1 MENGQGSHGQP
12 PNRNPRSTNLFPSLL
27 NGQGGPVTNI
37 WSNNLPTDGLASR
50 DTAGVP
56 GASKSWDANGAK
68 LTQHTA
74 SGQSLHSGQ
83 RSNGVNASDSS
94 RWPSGLAWTSSESV
108 QSRPNATRST
118 SPPTAFQNTSNTS
131 PSFKPGRSANGKS
144 TTFPTS
150 IAPASNSLM
159 GYSSIAGGR
168 NNSFQASFGS
178 FQRGSQPTPGYDDA
192 ATSREVIL
200 PPSRHSESEAPP
212 FGNDAFGFA
221 NGMTTQSRHAS
232 RPSLSAASSSYF
244 PQPSN
249 SRSQSLNPH
258 DEMALEAA
266 RASFN
271 RGMANGSPGP
281 RLGGIQP
288 SAPVSSQFSRGME
301 LTPSNPLHSFS
312 QEQRRES
319 LASVNQSA
327 MNSPRGFG
335 GARPADAWA
344 TTPSRDLD
352 QMSRVQRPQS
362 QVSRLPNQSPY
373 VDPQYNPAGFQPH
386 LIQQIMH
393 PGLSLPYPAYG
404 LPGQPFFAPTAPAA
418 FTSRPSRVPDPY
430 AGCKATPQL
439 LEDFKRS
446 YKSNRKWQLKDV
458 LGFVT
463 DFAGDQ
469 QGSRFLQEKIPGA
482 NSDDKQ
488 KVFEEILV
496 NAQEMMTDVFGNYI
510 VQKLFEYG
518 TLVQKKLLAAKMK
531 GHVAELAMNIYGC
544 RCVQE
549 ALQYVLVEQ
558 QVEIA
563 MELEPEI
570 IRLMQGVHS
579 NHVVQKVLTKLPRER
594 IDFIYDAVR
603 GKVFTLS
610 TEQYACRVIQRMI
623 EQGTDA
629 DRAFIL
635 EEFHEVAHKLVTDDW
650 GNYVVQAVIKQ
661 GGPDARARVIRL
673 CIDHFLPFSKQKVA
687 SNVMEHCIEYGTD
700 EDRLEIYR
708 FITTQPTEDGT
719 SMLQLM
725 WKDQFANYVVQK
737 LCFCLNGAEQE
748 ALIMDSRPYYLA
760 RKKPSRPDEKWAA
773 FEKLMSRFSAATSRQ
788 GSISSVNGDLNGVAA
803 SRPSSLSDVNSAMPT
818 PALTTGGNSPRTSSS
833 QATSDGATETQA
845 PLHEIIN
852 KFDEVG
858 LGAKLSA

>member
-12 PNRNPRSTNLFPSLL
+12 PNRNTRSTNFFPSLL
-27 NGQGGPVTNI
+27 NGTGQGGAGASI
-37 WSNNLPTDGLASR
+37 WSNNLVTDSLASR
-50 DTAGVP
+50 DTAGVQAP
-56 GASKSWDANGAK
+56 
-68 LTQHTA
+68 
-74 SGQSLHSGQ
+74 GQSLHSGQ
-83 RSNGVNASDSS
+83 RSNGINTNDGS
-94 RWPSGLAWTSSESV
+94 RWPSGLASWTSSETV
-108 QSRPNATRST
+108 QSRPSAPRST
-118 SPPTAFQNTSNTS
+118 SPPSAYQNTSNTS
-131 PSFKPGRSANGKS
+131 PSFNPGRLANGKS

-150 IAPASNSLM
+150 LASTTNSLM
-159 GYSSIAGGR
+159 GYSNVPVGLQGGR
-168 NNSFQASFGS
+168 TNSFQASFGS
-178 FQRGSQPTPGYDDA
+178 FQRGSQGTTGFDDA
-192 ATSREVIL
+192 ATSREAIT
-200 PPSRHSESEAPP
+200 SRHSESEAQPQ
-212 FGNDAFGFA
+212 FGSDAFGFA
-221 NGMTTQSRHAS
+221 NGMGTQSRHAS

-244 PQPSN
+244 PQPSS
-249 SRSQSLNPH
+249 SRSQSLNPQN

-271 RGMANGSPGP
+271 RGMASNSPGP
-281 RLGGIQP
+281 RLNGIQP
-288 SAPVSSQFSRGME
+288 SVPVSQFSRGLE
-301 LTPSNPLHSFS
+301 FTPSNSLQSFS
-312 QEQRRES
+312 QEPRRDS
-319 LASVNQSA
+319 LAASVNQSTL
-327 MNSPRGFG
+327 NSPRGFG

-344 TTPSRDLD
+344 STPPRDFD
-352 QMSRVQRPQS
+352 NMSRIQRPQN

-373 VDPQYNPAGFQPH
+373 LDPSYNPLSFQPQ
-386 LIQQIMH
+386 LMQQMIH

-404 LPGQPFFAPTAPAA
+404 LPGQPFFAPTAPAS
-418 FTSRPSRVPDPY
+418 FSTRQGRTPDPY
-430 AGCKATPQL
+430 VGCKATPQL

-446 YKSNRKWQLKDV
+446 YKSNRKWQLKDA
-458 LGFVT
+458 LGYVT

-488 KVFEEILV
+488 KVFEEIVV
-496 NAQEMMTDVFGNYI
+496 NAKEMMTDVFGNYI

-563 MELEPEI
+563 MELEPDI

-623 EQGTDA
+623 EQGTEA

-635 EEFHEVAHKLVTDDW
+635 EEFHQVAHKLVTDDW

-661 GGPDARARVIRL
+661 GGPEARARVIRL

-708 FITTQPTEDGT
+708 FITAHPTEDGT

-737 LCFCLNGAEQE
+737 LCFCLKGVEQE
-748 ALIMDSRPYYLA
+748 TLIMESRPYYLA
-760 RKKPSRPDEKWAA
+760 RKKPSRPDDKWAA
-773 FEKLMSRFSAATSRQ
+773 FEQLMSRFSAATSRQ
-788 GSISSVNGDLNGVAA
+788 GSISSVNGDLTGVAV
-803 SRPSSLSDVNSAMPT
+803 SRPSSQSDVNSAMPT

-833 QATSDGATETQA
+833 QAASDGATETQA
-845 PLHEIIN
+845 PLHEILN
-852 KFDEVG
+852 KFDKVS
-858 LGAKLSA
+858 LGDTLPA